1 MNKTL
6 KILTTSIV
14 LVGFLTLGT
23 KVLAASDKVS
33 ELDVNDIIKLTTSNN
48 SELNLF
54 NKKIEVKKKW
64 YIEALDEQPNESDYK
79 KDMRLYVYPF
89 SREHEIKELEW
100 ERDEKQN
107 EVIIASTSAYYDI
120 LIQEQLIE
128 LQEKKIA
135 RLTKA
140 LDNKKQKINYGLETV
155 VSLIDDETNLKD
167 ANTNLEKLKNDEKV
181 LRMKLNMKTGNTVDK
196 ILNLKQ
202 VEIPYSTFEVKD
214 LNDVVENMVTKYH
227 TITSLIEKE
236 EIDEKE
242 KEIANRYTGFN
253 TTEIENAL
261 NPNGDFKNRE
271 ETLDDEIT
279 EIHYKMDDEKKNIE
293 SKVRIDYNNILK
305 IKNNIEMKKLDYEK
319 ANILFE
325 TEKSKLQ
332 NGSSTE
338 IQYNLAEENILS
350 ALCDYNKAKLDYYIA
365 VENFKNYIKIAL

>member
-214 LNDVVENMVTKYH
+214 LDDVVENMVTKYH

-242 KEIANRYTGFN
+242 KEIAHRYTGFN

-332 NGSSTE
+332 HGSSTE